1 MNFAELFCKFRV
13 IFSIFPSTP
22 VGLYNDSG
30 LLQAKVL
37 EYWSPT
43 PLPEGDPGKDA
54 AAPTKLRQPME
65 EEAEFSSD
73 TSVGSEPE
81 MEITEASGPPP
92 SAALRRKTCRAIKK
106 IPLSKAGLGAVQ
118 QTLRSSTR
126 KGTSKVWGASAH
138 PATAEVGSASA
149 GPQVEKEVAQVL
161 GQLHGEVTPPRVS
174 SGVPPAA
181 PLKLKFSIR
190 HSGG

>member
-1 MNFAELFCKFRV
+1 M
-13 IFSIFPSTP
+13 
-22 VGLYNDSG
+22 
-30 LLQAKVL
+30 
-37 EYWSPT
+37 EYWSPA
-43 PLPEGDPGKDA
+43 PLPEGDPEKDA
-54 AAPTKLRQPME
+54 VTPAELRQPAE

-73 TSVGSEPE
+73 SSVGSELE
-81 MEITEASGPPP
+81 VEITGASGPPP

-126 KGTSKVWGASAH
+126 KGASKVQGASA
-138 PATAEVGSASA
+138 PSATTKVGSASA
-149 GPQVEKEVAQVL
+149 GPQVKKEVAQVL